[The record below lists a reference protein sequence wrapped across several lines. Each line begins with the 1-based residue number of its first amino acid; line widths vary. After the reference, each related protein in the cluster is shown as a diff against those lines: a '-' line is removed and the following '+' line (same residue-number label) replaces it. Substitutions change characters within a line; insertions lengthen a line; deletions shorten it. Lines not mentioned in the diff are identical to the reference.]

1 MITFRNDD
9 EKHAWDLY
17 VAGALACPGLVE
29 SKCLEAADTIL
40 AGRREREP
48 ATRDTHGRPMTE
60 RQKLAREAIT
70 AMPLRGALRTNKDN
84 LEFQE
89 WCKKYGLS
97 MADDRRDEYIVAWAL
112 GEEWKP

>member
-17 VAGALACPGLVE
+17 VAGFSAHPDVTLPEGIE
-29 SKCLEAADTIL
+29 YADELI
-40 AGRREREP
+40 GHRREREP

-60 RQKLAREAIT
+60 RQKLAQEAIT
-70 AMPLRGALRTNKDN
+70 AMPFRGALRTNKDN

-112 GEEWKP
+112 CEEWKP